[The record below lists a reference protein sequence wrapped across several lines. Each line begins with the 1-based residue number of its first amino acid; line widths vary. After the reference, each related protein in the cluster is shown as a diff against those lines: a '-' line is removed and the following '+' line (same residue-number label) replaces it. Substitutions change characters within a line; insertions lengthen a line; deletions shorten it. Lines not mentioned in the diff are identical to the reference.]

1 MMVVAIE
8 GLIMFL
14 ILPIN
19 MSEVAKINLVKIIVR
34 RLRHSIMVRMLKII
48 NLIRF
53 ILGIIK
59 ISKLKI
65 ILICKKKLIQVKNEL
80 TLQLLLQMEEELGFL
95 IKIKLMFI

>member
-65 ILICKKKLIQVKNEL
+65 ILICKKKLKQVKNEL

>member
-34 RLRHSIMVRMLKII
+34 RLRLSIMVRMLKII

-65 ILICKKKLIQVKNEL
+65 ILICKKKLKQVKNEL